1 MKLKIWL
8 IENRFSIE
16 QFSKELGVGRTYMS
30 RIVNL
35 KKRPGYDLAKKIEDL
50 TRGEISVEYLM
61 SINNKIE
68 SKKSLNKND

>member
-8 IENRFSIE
+8 IENRLSIE
-16 QFSKELGVGRTYMS
+16 QFSKEVGVGRTYMS

-35 KKRPGYDLAKKIEDL
+35 KKRPGYDLAKKIQDF
-50 TRGEISVEYLM
+50 TRGEITTEYLM
-61 SINNKIE
+61 SEYAKAT

>member
-35 KKRPGYDLAKKIEDL
+35 KRRPGYDLAKKIEDL
-50 TRGEISVEYLM
+50 TRGEITAEYLM
-61 SINNKIE
+61 SVNKNIE